1 MIRTKAER
9 AVQEGL
15 ITTQERRKIISAY
28 TAGLRGYTYYETDQE
43 D

>member
-1 MIRTKAER
+1 
-9 AVQEGL
+9 L
-15 ITTQERRKIISAY
+15 ITTQQRRKIISAY